1 MVNMG
6 MGQGNT
12 YTANRGN
19 TAGNLGNLSINLGNS
34 LANSAMEQGNQRASM
49 YQSIG
54 QLPMNLMG
62 AYGNMQT
69 GNALQGMNRP

>member
-1 MVNMG
+1 
-6 MGQGNT
+6 
-12 YTANRGN
+12 
-19 TAGNLGNLSINLGNS
+19 LGNLSINLGKS
-34 LANSAMEQGNQRASM
+34 LAINALDRGDTRASM